1 MSLAPELL
9 SELLGDPPLVLSRP
23 TRAEPATP
31 EEFAALLGSFHRL
44 HAAAREQM
52 IVLAQAMEVRPW
64 CVVTACDTGV
74 IVHARWDAAL
84 DADRAPGCRL
94 FGNREQAPLRGG
106 RVIVLEHEGHADCD
120 IIVPIFEDATFSGAL
135 GLRLPTAAVT
145 RAVGA
150 LLLQTARC
158 IGALAQIQGMRIQ
171 HEEAVATVGHE
182 LRQPLSALVTAL
194 DLLHRL
200 PPGANSSAFRTA
212 QRQAVQLVRLVNTL
226 LDASRVLGGR
236 LRLDRHL
243 TDLRTVLAAAADNVR
258 ADLSAKGQHLTWNLP
273 ERPVWCVIDTERLQE
288 VVLNLLTNAHRYTP
302 EGGTIEVSAEQQGE
316 AAVMFTV
323 RDTGVGLAPETR
335 DRVFRPFE
343 RHSHSPQGLGL
354 GLTISLGIVRAHGG
368 NISVDSN
375 EPDPGS
381 TFRVELPGVLG
392 RTREICAAVQRTRSQ
407 TRVLVERS
415 RALRAGLEPAT
426 GTSRRG
432 RE

>member
-1 MSLAPELL
+1 
-9 SELLGDPPLVLSRP
+9 
-23 TRAEPATP
+23 
-31 EEFAALLGSFHRL
+31 
-44 HAAAREQM
+44 
-52 IVLAQAMEVRPW
+52 
-64 CVVTACDTGV
+64 
-74 IVHARWDAAL
+74 
-84 DADRAPGCRL
+84 
-94 FGNREQAPLRGG
+94 
-106 RVIVLEHEGHADCD
+106 
-120 IIVPIFEDATFSGAL
+120 
-135 GLRLPTAAVT
+135 
-145 RAVGA
+145 
-150 LLLQTARC
+150 
-158 IGALAQIQGMRIQ
+158 
-171 HEEAVATVGHE
+171 
-182 LRQPLSALVTAL
+182 
-194 DLLHRL
+194 
-200 PPGANSSAFRTA
+200 
-212 QRQAVQLVRLVNTL
+212 VQLVRLVNTL

-273 ERPVWCVIDTERLQE
+273 ERPVWCVVDTERLQE